1 MRATNWNGG
10 QMSGIRIVTDSAS
23 DLPRLEIERHQIV
36 VVPLDVRLGND
47 GPDVMRDLSTEEF
60 WAKCAASAELPETSA
75 PSPGAFRDAFAAA
88 ADDGCD
94 AVVCVTISSALSATY
109 QAACTG
115 AEEVNGRMPVQV
127 VDSRSATMGE
137 GLLVLE
143 AARRAGEGGSADDIA
158 TAVRAAVDKIRVYGT
173 LDTLEN
179 LRRGGRIGA
188 AQALLGSLLSIKPVI
203 EIRDGVVEAESRQRT
218 RTRSLQ
224 YLVDKVK
231 SAGKVEHVSVLH
243 AMASDVDTYV
253 AMMAEA
259 YPPEQTIVAT
269 IGPVIGTHAGPGAA
283 GVAFQLA

>member
-1 MRATNWNGG
+1 
-10 QMSGIRIVTDSAS
+10 MSGIRIVTDSAS
-23 DLPRLEIERHQIV
+23 DLPRAEIERHEIV
-36 VVPLDVRLGND
+36 VVPLDVRLGAD
-47 GPDVMRDLSTEEF
+47 GPDVMRDLSAEQF
-60 WAKCAASAELPETSA
+60 WAKCAASSQLPETSA

-88 ADDGCD
+88 AADGCE

-115 AEEVNGRMPVQV
+115 AGELADRIPVQV

-143 AARRAGEGGSADDIA
+143 AARHAGDGRPAEEVAA
-158 TAVRAAVDKIRVYGT
+158 AVRAAVDKIRVYGT

-188 AQALLGSLLSIKPVI
+188 AQALLGSMLSIKPVI
-203 EIRDGVVEAESRQRT
+203 EVRDGVVEAESKQRT

-231 SAGKVEHVSVLH
+231 GAGEVERLCLLH
-243 AMASDVDTYV
+243 AMAADFDTY
-253 AMMAEA
+253 AKMMAEV
-259 YPPEQTIVAT
+259 YPADRTIVAT